1 MINYYSHMSTQDLA
15 EAVMELPEKERLELA
30 RRIVASLIAERES
43 TEQITAAVRGIED
56 VVTGKLRGLTEDE
69 FRDALK

>member
-1 MINYYSHMSTQDLA
+1 MSMQDIA

-30 RRIVASLIAERES
+30 RRIVAS
-43 TEQITAAVRGIED
+43 ITAEQEASPEILRAVAGIED
-56 VVTGKLRGLTEDE
+56 VVAGKVRGLSEAE

>member
-1 MINYYSHMSTQDLA
+1 MSTQDLA

-56 VVTGKLRGLTEDE
+56 VVTGKVRGLTEDE